1 MKILQAPTKSTH
13 DIGPWYIMPSLTHP
27 HGNPLEGQ
35 GDGRE
40 REEHDFNPVSISL
53 PLL

>member
-1 MKILQAPTKSTH
+1 
-13 DIGPWYIMPSLTHP
+13 MPSLTHS

-40 REEHDFNPVSISL
+40 GEKHDFNPVSISL
-53 PLL
+53 PLF